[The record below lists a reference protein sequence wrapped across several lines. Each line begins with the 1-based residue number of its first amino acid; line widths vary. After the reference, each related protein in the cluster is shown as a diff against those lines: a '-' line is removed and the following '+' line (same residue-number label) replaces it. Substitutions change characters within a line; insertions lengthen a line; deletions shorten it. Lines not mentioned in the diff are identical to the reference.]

1 MQLPVH
7 PGQGLLIHAHPVVG
21 DADEQQLGCPLQV
34 DFQVAGA
41 DLALR
46 AVDDAVL
53 QNGLHGQLGQAAV
66 VNFLPLSA
74 VALNGELEALGK
86 AVLLDLEVGLA
97 VLQLLLHRHQVLH
110 LADGV
115 AEKAGQG
122 LGHLCQGRQ
131 PGYQGLA
138 ADTLQGVVEK
148 MGVDLILQG
157 QILGL
162 AFVQLHQLRG
172 IRHPPQVLQR
182 LAAGGSQE
190 DRFLLR
196 EAGMPLQR
204 PPHLPFQAEKG
215 PDNPH
220 RRRQQQQ
227 NQGQN
232 PRSQQLP
239 PMAAQA
245 GRRRAQRRQQ
255 KDNQNQG
262 RRSHPDQAA
271 GQVL

>member
-1 MQLPVH
+1 M
-7 PGQGLLIHAHPVVG
+7 
-21 DADEQQLGCPLQV
+21 
-34 DFQVAGA
+34 
-41 DLALR
+41 
-46 AVDDAVL
+46 DDAVL

-66 VNFLPLSA
+66 VDLLPLSA

-86 AVLLDLEVGLA
+86 AVLLYLEVGLA

-131 PGYQGLA
+131 PGDQGLA
-138 ADTLQGVVEK
+138 ADALQGVVEK

-162 AFVQLHQLRG
+162 PFVQLHQLRG
-172 IRHPPQVLQR
+172 GRHPPQVLQR
-182 LAAGGSQE
+182 LANGGGQE
-190 DRFLLR
+190 DRLLLR
-196 EAGMPLQR
+196 EAGMSLQR
-204 PPHLPFQAEKG
+204 LPHLLFQAEKG
-215 PDNPH
+215 PDDPR

-227 NQGQN
+227 GQGQD
-232 PRSQQLP
+232 PCSRQQQP
-239 PMAAQA
+239 IAAQA

-255 KDNQNQG
+255 KDDQDQS
-262 RRSHPDQAA
+262 RRPYPDQAA
-271 GQVL
+271 GQIL